1 MSRTLKARLSA
12 LERQHLQPSAGPH
25 DMAEADRWR
34 AIAESVRIVLRSHAW
49 PCGLAELLQR
59 MEAGAGTEEDAQLGE
74 RIAVALKG
82 TDLTAVDLVR
92 QVFDVEASV

>member
-1 MSRTLKARLSA
+1 MKARLSA
-12 LERQHLQPSAGPH
+12 LERQHLLPSTGPH
-25 DMAEADRWR
+25 EMAEADRWR

-59 MEAGAGTEEDAQLGE
+59 MEAGGTMTDEDAQLGE
-74 RIAVALKG
+74 RITEALLG
-82 TDLTAVDLVR
+82 ADLTAVDMVR